1 MTVLAGGAVL
11 VCLAAYLYMAGQIR
25 ELDSKIAAAEQR
37 QRELQAIK
45 KQVDE
50 LEQKRATFQRKVD
63 LINKLQAE
71 QQGPVH
77 LLDELSKALP
87 DFVWLSNL
95 DQAGNQIR
103 LQGQSNSLTSVAD
116 FITALQAAGSDAY
129 GCGKN
134 NPLDRS
140 MCWFPDVNLVSATEA
155 TNLVTFALQA
165 SFSNPEAILKQRQN
179 ATTPIPASESGG
191 GGTSSRAA
199 LGGRR
204 GAWLTTPIRSF
215 RWVDSSESPSA
226 IAALVGG
233 LFWYFYWSDATIER
247 DDKTTKLEAL
257 NKEIRALE
265 VTAQK
270 LGEFQREVAA
280 PGEEARDAQE
290 HPASGQGDA
299 RPDAQGPGPGR
310 AVQPH

>member
-1 MTVLAGGAVL
+1 MIRINLLAADRPTGKKKKSAAAATPGAVQAYLLMTVLAGGAVL

-87 DFVWLSNL
+87 DFVWLSTL
-95 DQAGNQIR
+95 DQAGNQLRI
-103 LQGQSNSLTSVAD
+103 QGQSNSLTSVAD
-116 FITALQAAGSDAY
+116 FITALQAAGSDTY
-129 GCGKN
+129 GCGKA

-179 ATTPIPASESGG
+179 ATTPIPG
-191 GGTSSRAA
+191 
-199 LGGRR
+199 
-204 GAWLTTPIRSF
+204 
-215 RWVDSSESPSA
+215 
-226 IAALVGG
+226 
-233 LFWYFYWSDATIER
+233 
-247 DDKTTKLEAL
+247 
-257 NKEIRALE
+257 
-265 VTAQK
+265 
-270 LGEFQREVAA
+270 AA
-280 PGEEARDAQE
+280 PAAGA
-290 HPASGQGDA
+290 PAPA
-299 RPDAQGPGPGR
+299 PR
-310 AVQPH
+310 

>member
-1 MTVLAGGAVL
+1 MIRINLLAADRPTGKKKKVTAATPGAVQAYLLMTVLAGGAVL
-11 VCLAAYLYMAGQIR
+11 VCLALYLYMSGQIR
-25 ELDSKIAAAEQR
+25 ELDSKIVAAEQR

-77 LLDELSKALP
+77 LLDELSRALP

-95 DQAGNQIR
+95 DQAGNQLRIS
-103 LQGQSNSLTSVAD
+103 GQSNSLTSVAD
-116 FITALQAAGSDAY
+116 FITALQAAGSDQY
-129 GCGKN
+129 GCGKA

-179 ATTPIPASESGG
+179 ATTPIPGASP
-191 GGTSSRAA
+191 AA
-199 LGGRR
+199 
-204 GAWLTTPIRSF
+204 GA
-215 RWVDSSESPSA
+215 
-226 IAALVGG
+226 
-233 LFWYFYWSDATIER
+233 
-247 DDKTTKLEAL
+247 
-257 NKEIRALE
+257 
-265 VTAQK
+265 
-270 LGEFQREVAA
+270 AA
-280 PGEEARDAQE
+280 PAPR
-290 HPASGQGDA
+290 
-299 RPDAQGPGPGR
+299 
-310 AVQPH
+310 

>member
-1 MTVLAGGAVL
+1 MIRINLLAADRPTGKKKKAAAATPGAVQAYLLMTVLAGGAVL
-11 VCLAAYLYMAGQIR
+11 VCLALYLYMSGQIR
-25 ELDSKIAAAEQR
+25 ELDSKIVAAEQR

-95 DQAGNQIR
+95 DQAGNQLRIS
-103 LQGQSNSLTSVAD
+103 GQSNSLTSVAD
-116 FITALQAAGSDAY
+116 FITALQAAGSDQY
-129 GCGKN
+129 GCGKA

-179 ATTPIPASESGG
+179 ATTPIPGASP
-191 GGTSSRAA
+191 AA
-199 LGGRR
+199 
-204 GAWLTTPIRSF
+204 GA
-215 RWVDSSESPSA
+215 
-226 IAALVGG
+226 
-233 LFWYFYWSDATIER
+233 
-247 DDKTTKLEAL
+247 
-257 NKEIRALE
+257 
-265 VTAQK
+265 
-270 LGEFQREVAA
+270 AA
-280 PGEEARDAQE
+280 PAPR
-290 HPASGQGDA
+290 
-299 RPDAQGPGPGR
+299 
-310 AVQPH
+310 